1 MPTKTALS
9 AFRFAGGSRYFS
21 DACNAFV
28 EGLLRYDEKQ
38 EMLEDMYRYD
48 YFAYRDIAD
57 LVHVS
62 V

>member
-1 MPTKTALS
+1 MFISNTEK
-9 AFRFAGGSRYFS
+9 
-21 DACNAFV
+21 
-28 EGLLRYDEKQ
+28 EKQ